1 MKFIN
6 FFIETNIFY
15 RGVVHPKKILVH
27 PKKNPKKNPKIFFYF
42 IPFLFIKSSY
52 TQKNPEK
59 NSKISGKKSEKIQ
72 KFRENPINKK
82 KTFWEGSEQPL
93 VFYQRESKLHFLND
107 CLDSNRDDH

>member
-15 RGVVHPKKILVH
+15 RGVVHPKKIFVH

-59 NSKISGKKSEKIQ
+59 NSKKPKNPKNPKKSKKSEKIR
-72 KFRENPINKK
+72 KNPKK
-82 KTFWEGSEQPL
+82 PKKSKKSE
-93 VFYQRESKLHFLND
+93 EI
-107 CLDSNRDDH
+107 